1 MTLAAAEGDLID
13 AQDDIALKELSLTL
27 SQGNL
32 DDAEKALDVAKDN
45 LAEAQEKSPE
55 IIAPFDGFIT
65 AVNVAGGDEVLNGT
79 VVAQIADPD
88 KFDAD
93 ILVSEMD
100 IPNVKLGSEATIT
113 LDAIS
118 GIILTANVTHIAPT
132 ATIQSGVVNYNVKV
146 EVQSIRPAFTSQN
159 VTQIAATDNATTQ
172 LPSRLQAAVDSDR
185 ITQQQAEDFIK
196 NGLPEGFTP
205 GQGFASSGN
214 FTPPEGFTFPAAS
227 GSQAKSQITT
237 LSNADFQLRQGMTV
251 TVNIIVASRTNVLLV
266 PNGAVTTEG
275 TQSYVQ
281 VISAS
286 GAIEKRAVK
295 TGLSD
300 WQYTEITDGLKEGEQ
315 VNVALNTAS
324 STTTTTQRQ
333 GNMMFFGGRP

>member
-1 MTLAAAEGDLID
+1 
-13 AQDDIALKELSLTL
+13 
-27 SQGNL
+27 
-32 DDAEKALDVAKDN
+32 
-45 LAEAQEKSPE
+45 
-55 IIAPFDGFIT
+55 
-65 AVNVAGGDEVLNGT
+65 
-79 VVAQIADPD
+79 
-88 KFDAD
+88 
-93 ILVSEMD
+93 
-100 IPNVKLGSEATIT
+100 
-113 LDAIS
+113 
-118 GIILTANVTHIAPT
+118 
-132 ATIQSGVVNYNVKV
+132 
-146 EVQSIRPAFTSQN
+146 
-159 VTQIAATDNATTQ
+159 
-172 LPSRLQAAVDSDR
+172 
-185 ITQQQAEDFIK
+185 
-196 NGLPEGFTP
+196 
-205 GQGFASSGN
+205 
-214 FTPPEGFTFPAAS
+214 
-227 GSQAKSQITT
+227 
-237 LSNADFQLRQGMTV
+237 MTV